1 MMPSCHYF
9 HFKDEIMSFS
19 TRFRW
24 LLLPV
29 MFWLSGCDYNQIQQR
44 DEAVSAEWSE
54 VLNQYQRRADLI
66 PNLVSTAK
74 ASASH
79 EAEVFKSI
87 ADARAKIGSLT
98 QVQNAP
104 DNAQAMQAF
113 QQSQS
118 ELSSAMS
125 RLLVIS
131 ERYPDLKADRMF
143 STLMVQLEGTEN
155 RITVAR
161 QRYVRAVQ
169 DYNLLIRQFPG
180 SLTAR
185 VMGYQ
190 RKENFQPENVKQI
203 STAPQVDFSKPAS
216 AN

>member
-1 MMPSCHYF
+1 
-9 HFKDEIMSFS
+9 MSFLVHV
-19 TRFRW
+19 RW
-24 LLLPV
+24 LLLLPL

-66 PNLVSTAK
+66 PNLVATAQ
-74 ASASH
+74 ANASH

-104 DNAQAMQAF
+104 EDAQTMQAY

-125 RLLVIS
+125 RLLIIS
-131 ERYPDLKADRMF
+131 ERYPDLKADKMF
-143 STLMVQLEGTEN
+143 NNLMVQLEGTEN

-169 DYNLLIRQFPG
+169 EYNLLIRQFPG
-180 SLTAR
+180 SLTAK

-190 RKENFQPENVKQI
+190 RKENFQPKNVQQI
-203 STAPQVDFSKPAS
+203 STAPEVDFTPPAH
-216 AN
+216 AK